1 MIKLEYGFKAS
12 KVLVAAGLST
22 LLSACGGG
30 SSGGT
35 STETPTTPTT
45 PTVDINTEFADYLTD
60 LTDNHIIP
68 SYEAMLAQ
76 AQTLKSAG
84 DVFCALTSPNT
95 SELQTYQQTWSSFN
109 SAWQSIQWL
118 KVGAVV
124 EDSRLFRIQLWPDEN
139 DAVSRGV
146 ESLLLEQI
154 TVTADDVSGVNVGG
168 QGIPALEYLLFP
180 EDSSDSLINASDK
193 AKRCEVSLAIAQ
205 NLVNISDD
213 IATDWQA
220 SGGNYRAQF
229 IEGTGDFSSVVD
241 SVEELTTNWLEH
253 IEIVEDSK
261 LFEILGE
268 ESPGNYQDAEHI
280 LNDESLLSIATNI
293 ETFLTIYTNDDGKGF
308 DSILIDFL
316 EQQSISD
323 EITISLTSVS
333 SQITQINLDFD
344 SYETALADS
353 EGREAITNLV
363 DEMRILIDLIDVSFT
378 QALDLNLG
386 FNSSD
391 GD

>member
-1 MIKLEYGFKAS
+1 MINLKSGLKAPH
-12 KVLVAAGLST
+12 VLIAFGLTT

-30 SSGGT
+30 GSSGN
-35 STETPTTPTT
+35 STTPTTPTT
-45 PTVDINTEFADYLTD
+45 ETTDLPTEFGEYLTD
-60 LTDNHIIP
+60 LTDGHIIP
-68 SYEAMLAQ
+68 AYEDMYSEALA
-76 AQTLKSAG
+76 LKSAG
-84 DVFCALTSPNT
+84 DTFCGLTAPS
-95 SELQTYQQTWSSFN
+95 SSDLSDYQQTWSAFN

-205 NLVNISDD
+205 NLLNISEE
-213 IATDWQA
+213 ILTDWQA
-220 SGGNYRAQF
+220 SGGDYRSQL

-268 ESPGNYQDAEHI
+268 ESPGNYENAEHV
-280 LNDESLLSIATNI
+280 LTDESLLSIATNI
-293 ETFLTIYTNDDGKGF
+293 ETFLSIYTNDDGKGF

-316 EQQSISD
+316 EQQTISD
-323 EITISLTSVS
+323 EITTSLTSVAT
-333 SQITQINLDFD
+333 QITQINLDFD

-353 EGREAITNLV
+353 QGREAITNLV